1 MLGGKVITRRSGDIT
16 LYIASDL
23 REAVGVVGQLEW
35 AASVLLRNF
44 LRRRLFRELLLE
56 YSARTGLKG
65 YALLNA
71 HGGSKNNRWHFRDG
85 KSTVDVQDWINETDG
100 KYLALFIKCCNRKN
114 YDIESDASIVLH
126 PHSKISE
133 LALIHGYNMRLH
145 FPGEGYLERSP
156 YKLRRTIDELRR
168 VS

>member
-1 MLGGKVITRRSGDIT
+1 MITRRNGDIT

-23 REAVGVVGQLEW
+23 REDVKSLEW
-35 AASVLLRNF
+35 SASAIVKDF
-44 LRRRLFRELLLE
+44 LRRRLFRKLLQE

-71 HGGSKNNRWHFRDG
+71 HGGPKNNRWRFWDG
-85 KSTVDVQDWINETDG
+85 KSTVDVQDWINAMDG
-100 KYLALFIKCCNRKN
+100 KYLALFLKCCNRKN
-114 YDIESDASIVLH
+114 QEVESDASIVLH

-133 LALIHGYNMRLH
+133 LALMQGYNPRLH
-145 FPGEGYLERSP
+145 FPGEGYLESNP
-156 YKLRRTIDELRR
+156 YKLKRTIEELRR